1 MPDQLQVICT
11 DDSQRPAAI
20 APENWIAKDRIY
32 TVVKVWISLSGMPAL
47 QLEERDPHHPA
58 YKGYRITRFQPL
70 QDVPLDQLIADLNVP
85 IEEDWRERE
94 KLQVTRRER
103 VEELVEA

>member
-1 MPDQLQVICT
+1 
-11 DDSQRPAAI
+11 
-20 APENWIAKDRIY
+20 
-32 TVVKVWISLSGMPAL
+32 
-47 QLEERDPHHPA
+47 
-58 YKGYRITRFQPL
+58 
-70 QDVPLDQLIADLNVP
+70 LDQLIADLNVP